1 MKVTLNIWRQSKQST
16 KQDFKQDGKM
26 VRYELD
32 HVSPDMSFLEMLDVL
47 NEGLIRDGEEPVAS
61 GGAFEKVEKSSQ
73 AAVPEPEEAP
83 DIFPLEGTLKR
94 LFSAPFILA
103 RRSRTP
109 PRPRPGAG
117 AADSG
122 SDRSAARGG

>member
-1 MKVTLNIWRQSKQST
+1 MDSSRNAARTLRFPMRSAHS
-16 KQDFKQDGKM
+16 F
-26 VRYELD
+26 
-32 HVSPDMSFLEMLDVL
+32 VSGCGSSASSP
-47 NEGLIRDGEEPVAS
+47 DGEEPVAS

-94 LFSAPFILA
+94 LFSAPFILV

-117 AADSG
+117 A
-122 SDRSAARGG
+122 RVTP